1 MRLCLCNQAMQE
13 SMKCPD
19 TFNHSRSLA
28 WNREDSQKKKSRK
41 SKPFII
47 VYDLLTLLKL
57 LLWIFKKKINRTL
70 NWARITYMEICL
82 AHEASLEIKTSDI
95 LETKHIFE
103 KHKEAHMP
111 DIIPTSKLNEPE
123 RKWASQSKN
132 RTLFITCKDLI
143 ALDSLVQILY
153 VTFLSINHR
162 LDWGST
168 ANM

>member
-1 MRLCLCNQAMQE
+1 MPLCLCNQAMQE

-28 WNREDSQKKKSRK
+28 WNRESSRK

-57 LLWIFKKKINRTL
+57 LLLIFKKKINRTL

-132 RTLFITCKDLI
+132 ITLFITCKDLI

-153 VTFLSINHR
+153 VSFLSINHR
-162 LDWGST
+162 LDWGGA